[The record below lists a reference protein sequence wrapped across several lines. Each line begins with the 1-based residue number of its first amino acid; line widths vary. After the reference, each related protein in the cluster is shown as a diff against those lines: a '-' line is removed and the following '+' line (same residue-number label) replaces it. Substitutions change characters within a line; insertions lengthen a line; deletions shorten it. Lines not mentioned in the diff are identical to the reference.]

1 MESLGAQIAM
11 DNTRQVNAMKQFNAQ
26 SENAAEAR
34 RVGIQADLNKANAQM
49 VNTINV
55 QNEQLAFSREQWS
68 KANEQAVRQSN
79 AEWRRKANLADTAA
93 QNAIN
98 QQNTQNAFNLSSS
111 AQAFLWQEV
120 RDQAT
125 FDFKWS
131 DNEAERETNALIAAI
146 GNEAGAAE
154 NWSNNINSI
163 KSIINGLFGDDN
175 VTYNPPGGR

>member
-1 MESLGAQIAM
+1 ML
-11 DNTRQVNAMKQFNAQ
+11 
-26 SENAAEAR
+26 
-34 RVGIQADLNKANAQM
+34 
-49 VNTINV
+49 
-55 QNEQLAFSREQWS
+55 
-68 KANEQAVRQSN
+68 
-79 AEWRRKANLADTAA
+79 
-93 QNAIN
+93 
-98 QQNTQNAFNLSSS
+98 NLSSS

-163 KSIINGLFGDDN
+163 KSIINGFL
-175 VTYNPPGGR
+175 YCISYEE